1 MRSKEVSMHTSTKN
15 IFRIEKIGYY
25 SEPSLRILR
34 FKPIFLIYFVEFG
47 PPGPCSRRT
56 SIDVHTLPFLQK
68 RGGGRMEVQ
77 GQKATIDPSC
87 CKHLAANLKKHRTR
101 PEPLACTDFYVG
113 IVRVQI
119 FFASG
124 TPGFLARHQCWPTR
138 TFGRNRL
145 TACLV
150 TGSFM

>member
-1 MRSKEVSMHTSTKN
+1 MGLIVDGISLERKGEIRMRSKEVSMHTSTKN

-34 FKPIFLIYFVEFG
+34 FKPIIIYFVEFG

-56 SIDVHTLPFLQK
+56 SIDVHTLCPFQK

-113 IVRVQI
+113 IVSAGRQ
-119 FFASG
+119 G
-124 TPGFLARHQCWPTR
+124 HLAE
-138 TFGRNRL
+138 
-145 TACLV
+145 
-150 TGSFM
+150 TGSQPA